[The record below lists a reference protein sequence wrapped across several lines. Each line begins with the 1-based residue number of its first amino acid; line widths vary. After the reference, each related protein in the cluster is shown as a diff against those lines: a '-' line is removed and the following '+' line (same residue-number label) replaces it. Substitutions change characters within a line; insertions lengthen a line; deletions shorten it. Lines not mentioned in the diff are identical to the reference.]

1 MRTMKR
7 IASILC
13 AFAVATPAL
22 MAFKSTAD
30 STDIKLYDIN
40 VAVDEAAAKVRI
52 DIDLDIEKYSVNS
65 EREIIFTPVIVAD
78 NLSDSLALDP
88 IVIAGRNRW
97 FHYLRDGELEDPL
110 TPIYRAGKKN
120 AHAVYTRDVPFAS
133 WMEQSTV
140 EMRAESANCC
150 DAPERLTGPSPSGN
164 IPLAH
169 IDVTRP
175 AFSPDFVYAPPVDA
189 GPVIKSL
196 SGSAF
201 ITFIVNRTE
210 LEPDYMINP
219 QELRK
224 IYNSIQYVKDDK
236 DATITHVH
244 IKGFASP
251 EGPYDNNVRLAKG
264 RTETLRRH
272 VRDLYHFPDTVVTSS
287 YDPEDWAGLRNY
299 LTDSLDFPMN
309 TAVRSS
315 TLSTARS
322 ATTRATAKSRSAS
335 QRTTP

>member
-1 MRTMKR
+1 MKR

-210 LEPDYMINP
+210 LEPD
-219 QELRK
+219 
-224 IYNSIQYVKDDK
+224 
-236 DATITHVH
+236 
-244 IKGFASP
+244 
-251 EGPYDNNVRLAKG
+251 
-264 RTETLRRH
+264 
-272 VRDLYHFPDTVVTSS
+272 
-287 YDPEDWAGLRNY
+287 
-299 LTDSLDFPMN
+299 
-309 TAVRSS
+309 
-315 TLSTARS
+315 
-322 ATTRATAKSRSAS
+322 
-335 QRTTP
+335 

>member
-120 AHAVYTRDVPFAS
+120 AHAVYTR
-133 WMEQSTV
+133 
-140 EMRAESANCC
+140 
-150 DAPERLTGPSPSGN
+150 
-164 IPLAH
+164 
-169 IDVTRP
+169 
-175 AFSPDFVYAPPVDA
+175 
-189 GPVIKSL
+189 
-196 SGSAF
+196 
-201 ITFIVNRTE
+201 
-210 LEPDYMINP
+210 
-219 QELRK
+219 
-224 IYNSIQYVKDDK
+224 
-236 DATITHVH
+236 
-244 IKGFASP
+244 
-251 EGPYDNNVRLAKG
+251 
-264 RTETLRRH
+264 
-272 VRDLYHFPDTVVTSS
+272 
-287 YDPEDWAGLRNY
+287 
-299 LTDSLDFPMN
+299 
-309 TAVRSS
+309 
-315 TLSTARS
+315 
-322 ATTRATAKSRSAS
+322 
-335 QRTTP
+335 